1 MGLKIFLV
9 TTVLKLKIFN
19 KVYFG
24 LKIDFLYVNF
34 CRKTE
39 SVQEICNFDFNG
51 ETEGAFCFFACN
63 EFIVSLIMAVF
74 LLR

>member
-9 TTVLKLKIFN
+9 TTVLKLKIVN

-51 ETEGAFCFFACN
+51 ETEGAFC
-63 EFIVSLIMAVF
+63 VVF
-74 LLR
+74 LHVTSS